1 MKLPSFSQSETLS
14 SSILTENLSETSVHG
29 HFENCGESQ
38 GLLMLDFHV
47 HLARL
52 PEPALICRELH
63 RRHIQS
69 VLVACEPWEWEA
81 CTPLFKEF
89 PQTLVPC
96 IGIHPMIAEQD
107 SLQGLEQLRS
117 LLQKF
122 PKAYVGECGLDKRFP
137 GYAPEEVQ
145 EEIFISQAR
154 LALEFNRP
162 LMIHAVGDYRRIL
175 KILEDLGFPSSNAF
189 PVFHRLSGDKEVV
202 KRALRMNAL
211 FSVHP
216 DSFRKASTQASL
228 SAIPRENLRLETDAD
243 ENFPI
248 QNPDKTAKTP
258 GEIAQALIQSLQSV
272 EEKLKSL

>member
-1 MKLPSFSQSETLS
+1 
-14 SSILTENLSETSVHG
+14 
-29 HFENCGESQ
+29 
-38 GLLMLDFHV
+38 
-47 HLARL
+47 
-52 PEPALICRELH
+52 
-63 RRHIQS
+63 
-69 VLVACEPWEWEA
+69 
-81 CTPLFKEF
+81 
-89 PQTLVPC
+89 
-96 IGIHPMIAEQD
+96 MIAEQD

-175 KILEDLGFPSSNAF
+175 KILEDLGFPRSNAF
-189 PVFHRLSGDKEVV
+189 PIFHRFGGDKEVV